1 MSSSIRR
8 AVLYSSAT
16 RYSIQFIGL
25 ASTMVIARLLSPE
38 EIGTFA
44 IASAIVLVMSEFRLL
59 GAGAYLVREQELSD
73 DKIRSATGLTVMISW
88 GLGVLI
94 WLGAP
99 WVAAFYQLEPL
110 SSIFRI
116 LSVSFFVAPFISI
129 PTSMLMRSFQFKEV
143 FVVRLYTALANVLF
157 TISLILAGFSYYA
170 LAWGYT
176 LAVLVELLVLIYYR
190 PAGMPWGPSFQR
202 VGTIARFGIYTSLAG
217 FLRKGVVTVPDM
229 IIGKL
234 GTPLQVG
241 LFSRGLGFIEFVSQ
255 TLIMGVKPVVL
266 PYLSDVK
273 RSGGDINQA
282 YLQAS
287 VMLGG
292 LIWPVLAVASVVSL
306 PAIYLFFGDQWL
318 EAAPYASLIAWWAIF
333 RMVHWF
339 SSDLLMARG
348 FEKVMVI
355 KEAVV
360 FFAHFLA
367 ILLLFPLGLKAV
379 AAGFAGAGAIDLVVT
394 SWVLW
399 RYLDLN
405 PALMVRAWGQNA
417 LIMVLCGLAAWGCYE
432 ATLAQG
438 FGMVIGL
445 VVVAISLPVIWLAL
459 IFVLRHPLRTEL
471 IRLYSGVR
479 PPSANS

>member
-1 MSSSIRR
+1 MATSIRQ
-8 AVLYSSAT
+8 AVVYSSFT
-16 RYSIQFIGL
+16 RYSMQFIGL
-25 ASTMVIARLLSPE
+25 GSTMVIARLLTPG

-44 IASAIVLVMSEFRLL
+44 IASAIVMVMSEFRLL
-59 GAGAYLVREQELSD
+59 GAGAYLVREQELTEE
-73 DKIRSATGLTVMISW
+73 KIRSATGLTVLISW
-88 GLGVLI
+88 SLGLLI
-94 WLGAP
+94 WLAAP
-99 WVAAFYQLEPL
+99 WVAGFYELEPL
-110 SSIFRI
+110 SIIFRI

-129 PTSMLMRSFQFKEV
+129 PTSMLMRSFQFKEL
-143 FVVRLYTALANVLF
+143 FVVKLYTTLANVVI
-157 TISLILAGFSYYA
+157 TIGLILAGYSYYA

-190 PAGMPWGPSFQR
+190 PTNMPWGPSFRQ
-202 VGTIARFGIYTSLAG
+202 VGAIARFGVYTSLAG

-266 PYLSDVK
+266 PYLADVK

-318 EAAPYASLIAWWAIF
+318 EAAPYASLIAWWGIF

-339 SSDLLMARG
+339 SGDLLMARG

-355 KEAVV
+355 KEAIV

-367 ILLLFPLGLKAV
+367 ILFLFPLGLKAV
-379 AAGFAGAGAIDLVVT
+379 AAGFAGAGVVDLVVT

-399 RYLDLN
+399 KYLN
-405 PALMVRAWGQNA
+405 FSPALMVRAWGRNA
-417 LIMVLCGLAAWGCYE
+417 VITILCGVVAWGCYE
-432 ATLAQG
+432 AMLGQG
-438 FGMVIGL
+438 GGMVSGL
-445 VVVAISLPVIWLAL
+445 LAVALILPFVWLGL
-459 IFVLRHPLRTEL
+459 IFVLKHPLKVEIARL
-471 IRLYSGVR
+471 IRAGKTRSKK
-479 PPSANS
+479 S

>member
-1 MSSSIRR
+1 MQF
-8 AVLYSSAT
+8 VGLGSAM
-16 RYSIQFIGL
+16 I
-25 ASTMVIARLLSPE
+25 IARLLTPE
-38 EIGTFA
+38 EIGIFA
-44 IASAIVLVMSEFRLL
+44 IGSAIVMVISEFRLL
-59 GAGAYLVREQELSD
+59 GAGAYLIRVEKMSGELV
-73 DKIRSATGLTVMISW
+73 RSATGLTMLISW
-88 GLGVLI
+88 ALGLLI
-94 WLGAP
+94 WVAAP
-99 WVAAFYQLEPL
+99 WVAGFYDLEPL
-110 SSIFRI
+110 SVIFRI

-129 PTSMLMRSFQFKEV
+129 PTAMLMRSFKFKELL
-143 FVVRLYTALANVLF
+143 VVKLYTTLAHVLI
-157 TISLILAGFSYYA
+157 TIGLILAGFSFYA

-176 LAVLVELLVLIYYR
+176 LAVLVELALLVHYR
-190 PAGMPWGPSFQR
+190 PPGMPWGASFQHL
-202 VGTIARFGIYTSLAG
+202 GKIARFGVYSSLG
-217 FLRKGVVTVPDM
+217 SFLRRGVVTVPDM

-255 TLIMGVKPVVL
+255 SLIMGVKPVVL

-273 RSGGDINQA
+273 RSGGDIHQA

-318 EAAPYASLIAWWAIF
+318 QAAPYASLIAWWAIF

-405 PALMVRAWGQNA
+405 PALMVRVWGQNA

-438 FGMVIGL
+438 FGMVAGLL
-445 VVVAISLPVIWLAL
+445 VVASVLPPVWLGLIVALK
-459 IFVLRHPLRTEL
+459 HPLRAEL
-471 IRLYSGVR
+471 VRVIRILHV
-479 PPSANS
+479 

>member
-1 MSSSIRR
+1 
-8 AVLYSSAT
+8 
-16 RYSIQFIGL
+16 
-25 ASTMVIARLLSPE
+25 MVIARLLSPE
-38 EIGTFA
+38 EIGTLA

-129 PTSMLMRSFQFKEV
+129 PMSMLMRAFQFKEV

-190 PAGMPWGPSFQR
+190 PAGMHWGPSFQR

-234 GTPLQVG
+234 KTPLQVG

-405 PALMVRAWGQNA
+405 PALMVRAWRQNA
-417 LIMVLCGLAAWGCYE
+417 IIMVLCGLAAWGCYE
-432 ATLAQG
+432 GMLAQG
-438 FGMVIGL
+438 FGMVAGLL
-445 VVVAISLPVIWLAL
+445 VVASVLPPVWLGL
-459 IFVLRHPLRTEL
+459 IFVLKHPLRAEL
-471 IRLYSGVR
+471 VRVIRILHV
-479 PPSANS
+479 